1 MPSEFHALLG
11 QSDGTSIC
19 ENGRSEVFFQVEET
33 KATRG
38 GQQRRSLLSTLLILA
53 TSAMTM
59 AACSSTAPPDSGTS
73 SFTRSHKD
81 PPIPTSAFEDHTGI
95 TASSVSI
102 GNVSTLSAGLF
113 EGAVVGTKA
122 YADYINWQGGV
133 NGRKLIVDSADD
145 QFTGS
150 LNKQLT
156 SAAVQKDLALVG
168 SFSLEDSFGASV
180 LAANSQV
187 PNVAES
193 LSAAANA
200 LPNTFNPNPPA
211 GGYYL
216 GPLVYFQK
224 KYPNDVLHAGALVAD
239 YGAAE
244 TIWNG
249 EKAAMTHL
257 GYKVIADPTFPTS
270 QTDFNQNIISMK
282 QAGVK
287 ILFLE
292 QMPENYASSVIQAL
306 NQQNFHPVVVLGTST
321 YSEQLVPNSGGAA
334 AIDGAYLEQPT
345 SLFLGEDGGKIPAV
359 STFLFWVQKA
369 SPGFKADY
377 YTLAGWLSAQ
387 LFVQA
392 LRDAGTHPSR
402 GSVLQALRHITSF
415 SGDYLVGTGNPA
427 DKKPTN
433 CYVLARIVNGKFQ
446 RLDDPPVGGPTHGYR
461 CDYPYYYPSS

>member
-1 MPSEFHALLG
+1 V
-11 QSDGTSIC
+11 QSIAADVVS
-19 ENGRSEVFFQVEET
+19 R
-33 KATRG
+33 
-38 GQQRRSLLSTLLILA
+38 QRRSPFTTALILA
-53 TSAMTM
+53 IAAMTM
-59 AACSSTAPPDSGTS
+59 AACSSAASPASGNS
-73 SFTRSHKD
+73 SFAKTHTE
-81 PPIPTSAFEDHTGI
+81 PPIPASAFKDYTGI
-95 TASSVSI
+95 TSSSVTI
-102 GNVSTLSAGLF
+102 GNISTLAAGLF

-122 YADYINWQGGV
+122 YADYVNSQGGV
-133 NGRKLIVDSADD
+133 DGRKVYVDSVDD
-145 QFTGS
+145 EFTGA

-156 SAAVQKDLALVG
+156 NAAVQNDFATVG
-168 SFSLEDSFGASV
+168 SFSLEDSFGATV
-180 LAANSQV
+180 LADSPQV

-193 LSAAANA
+193 LSAAANG

-224 KYPNDVLHAGALVAD
+224 KYPGDVLRTGALVAD

-244 TIWNG
+244 TIWDG
-249 EKAAMTHL
+249 EKAAMNHL

-270 QTDFNQNIISMK
+270 QTDFTPNIIAMK

-292 QMPENYASSVIQAL
+292 QMPQNYASSVIQAL

-321 YSEQLVPNSGGAA
+321 YSEELVPNSGGPA

-345 SLFLGEDGGKIPAV
+345 ALFLGEDIGIIPAV
-359 STFLFWVQKA
+359 YTFLAWVQKA

-377 YTLAGWLSAQ
+377 YTLAGWLSAE

-402 GSVLQALRHITSF
+402 GSVLKSLRSITSF
-415 SGDYLVGTGNPA
+415 SGNYLVGPGNPSA
-427 DKKPTN
+427 KKPTN
-433 CYVLARIVNGKFQ
+433 CYILAKIVNGKFQ
-446 RLDDPPVGGPTHGYR
+446 RLDDPAVGGATHGYR
-461 CDYPYYYPSS
+461 CDYPYYYPS